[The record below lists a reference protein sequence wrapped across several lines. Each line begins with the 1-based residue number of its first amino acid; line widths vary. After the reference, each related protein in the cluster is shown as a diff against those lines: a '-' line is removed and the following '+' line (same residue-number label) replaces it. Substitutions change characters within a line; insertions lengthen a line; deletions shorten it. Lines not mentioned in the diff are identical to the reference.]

1 MTFEGLDKLVARGRN
16 LLEEREP
23 VYAHR
28 EFNHWINEVSAWINK
43 KSPDSGLSA
52 DWFAQG
58 DSILVIGGHYDDRPS
73 AWAHFRQ
80 IVQVRVKW
88 LADLPHKVQNLTKP
102 RSPNETALSPYV
114 NLGRINEIKSISN
127 DKFDLR
133 KLVRLCEELN
143 ICFAG
148 DCYLSTMMLTRAIL
162 DHVPPIFGCSKFSEV
177 ANNYSGGTSFKQLMQ
192 RLEQSSRN
200 ISDQYLHSQI
210 RKSETLPNIT
220 QINFSNELDVL
231 LAEVTRIL
239 KG

>member
-52 DWFAQG
+52 EWFAQG
-58 DSILVIGGHYDDRPS
+58 DSILVISGHYDDRPS

-88 LADLPHKVQNLTKP
+88 LADLPHKLQNLTKH
-102 RSPNETALSPYV
+102 RNANETAINPYV
-114 NLGRINEIKSISN
+114 NLGRINEINSISD

-143 ICFAG
+143 ICFAKE
-148 DCYLSTMMLTRAIL
+148 CFLSTMMLLRAIL
-162 DHVPPIFGCSKFSEV
+162 DHVPPIFSFKTFADV
-177 ANNYSGGTSFKQLMQ
+177 ASQYTGGRSFKQAMQ
-192 RLEQSSRN
+192 HLESSRT
-200 ISDQYLHSQI
+200 ISDHWLHSQI
-210 RKSETLPNIT
+210 RRPESLPNVT
-220 QINFSNELDVL
+220 QINFSNDLDFL
-231 LAEVTRIL
+231 LAEVVRIL
-239 KG
+239 SK